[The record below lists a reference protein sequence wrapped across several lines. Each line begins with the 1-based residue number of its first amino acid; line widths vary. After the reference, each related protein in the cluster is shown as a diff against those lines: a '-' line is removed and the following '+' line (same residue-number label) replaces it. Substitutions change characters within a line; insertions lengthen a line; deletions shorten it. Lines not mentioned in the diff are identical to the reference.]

1 MTSSSARI
9 PASTLADGVDGVDGP
24 TPGAR
29 PSTAPGAASGP
40 GATALVVG
48 AGSAGCVV
56 ARRLVDA
63 GVAVTLLEAGGE
75 DHNPAIHDLS
85 RMGELWHGPEDWD
98 YYTVGMEGTAGQPM
112 HLPRGKVLGGSHALN
127 ATIWVRGAPSDFDG
141 WAVDCGPDWSWEQV
155 LPIYRALEDSSSGAD
170 ELRGTGGPLVVDGDY
185 PLEPIHRA
193 IVEAAVESGVPY
205 NSDYNGETL
214 DGVSQQQV
222 TIRDGER
229 ANTWKAHLQPVR
241 DRLRILTGA
250 HVHSVI
256 VEDGAAVGV
265 RLGKNGEERELRAD
279 QVVLCAGALDSPQI
293 LLRSGLGPAEELRE
307 AGVDVV
313 RDMPG
318 VGKNLHD
325 HLLAPVIGVSTSR
338 EVDPPRPGVSVT
350 QTHLFARSRPDL
362 TVPDT
367 QPIFFAVP
375 MYSPGMEEVEGT
387 AFTLHSGL
395 VAPRSRGEITLSG
408 PGLEDPARIDLAAL
422 SDPADVEALLFSL
435 RQCRDILAQPALAEG
450 WGATEVHPGPEVTE
464 EGELIDYIRRCAVTY
479 HHQVGTCRMGVDDGA
494 VVDPRLRVRGLD
506 GLRVVDASIMPTI
519 TTGNTNAPTI
529 MIGEQGARFIR
540 EDLGLGRTAV
550 RSGPADRRAGVAPT
564 G

>member
-1 MTSSSARI
+1 MTSSSASF
-9 PASTLADGVDGVDGP
+9 PASTPADGVDGP
-24 TPGAR
+24 APGAR
-29 PSTAPGAASGP
+29 PSTAPETAQGP

-98 YYTVGMEGTAGQPM
+98 CCTVGMEGTAGQPM

-170 ELRGTGGPLVVDGDY
+170 ELRGVGGPLVVDGDY
-185 PLEPIHRA
+185 PLEPIHRS

-222 TIRDGER
+222 TSRDGER
-229 ANTWKAHLQPVR
+229 VNTWKAYLQPVR
-241 DRLRILTGA
+241 DRLRILTEA

-256 VEDGAAVGV
+256 VEDGSAVGV
-265 RLGKNGEERELRAD
+265 RLGANGEERELRAD
-279 QVVLCAGALDSPQI
+279 QVILCAGALDSPQI

-318 VGKNLHD
+318 MGKNLHD

-338 EVDPPRPGVSVT
+338 EVDPPKPGVSVT

-387 AFTLHSGL
+387 PSRCTPGSSRRAAAGRSRSPAPGWRTRRASTWPRSPTRLTSRRCSSRCGSAGTSSPSPPSPRGGARPRSTL
-395 VAPRSRGEITLSG
+395 APRS
-408 PGLEDPARIDLAAL
+408 P
-422 SDPADVEALLFSL
+422 
-435 RQCRDILAQPALAEG
+435 
-450 WGATEVHPGPEVTE
+450 
-464 EGELIDYIRRCAVTY
+464 RRT
-479 HHQVGTCRMGVDDGA
+479 
-494 VVDPRLRVRGLD
+494 
-506 GLRVVDASIMPTI
+506 S
-519 TTGNTNAPTI
+519 
-529 MIGEQGARFIR
+529 
-540 EDLGLGRTAV
+540 
-550 RSGPADRRAGVAPT
+550 
-564 G
+564 